1 MKTITSVGCG
11 DGYTTAAT
19 IEGQWPSSGG
29 AFDVDSQSVFLEMQ
43 YGPPQTNGGWTQEI
57 LKGPGTGYQLPPG
70 CSGIRFRNATAGK
83 TATVTAAIAGN
94 QEGVP
99 TGGYPQTTTS
109 TLVTGQ
115 VSSAGAVVA
124 GTGFSVVQNSTGNYT
139 VTFTTPFTSAPTI
152 VLSTLEASANFRT
165 AELLAVSASSF
176 TYATGTPAAGPVN
189 TAVHFIAD
197 ATV

>member
-99 TGGYPQTTTS
+99 TGGYPQQTTS
-109 TLVTGQ
+109 TMITGR
-115 VSSAGAVVA
+115 VNSDGTIAA
-124 GTGFSVVQNSTGNYT
+124 GTGFSVAVIGTGHFR
-139 VTFTTPFTSAPTI
+139 VTFTTAFASTPTI
-152 VLSTLEASANFRT
+152 VCTISQQSGNSPVASHGS
-165 AELLAVSASSF
+165 ESAASFDVFTNNEGSSLPF
-176 TYATGTPAAGPVN
+176 D
-189 TAVHFIAD
+189 FIAQ
-197 ATV
+197 ATQ